1 MIEIASEINALS
13 KEILKEE
20 IVINTLLQNTDSI
33 NSEVKKLSAGLNFLE
48 YEGKKI
54 AFIRFYKFADVNLLT
69 KESTDLFKRIEEDN
83 KNIKFFQEKIKE
95 SGNYQKN

>member
-33 NSEVKKLSAGLNFLE
+33 NSEVKKLSAGLNFLDISVAFS
-48 YEGKKI
+48 I
-54 AFIRFYKFADVNLLT
+54 AK
-69 KESTDLFKRIEEDN
+69 
-83 KNIKFFQEKIKE
+83 
-95 SGNYQKN
+95 